1 MDSGSYA
8 QAISAAQ
15 QELDAVNEQI
25 AALAQRQAQLQQT
38 ISALKNLIG
47 EQSDDEPS
55 MTETIR
61 MILRA
66 SKEPLTTAEIVEGMH
81 AINETFGGKNPAASV
96 TTILGRLA
104 AQKEIARMPGEN
116 PARYMWAPFLHPHP
130 SIGQSVVRGHRA
142 RMAEKAGKK

>member
-1 MDSGSYA
+1 MDSGSYT

-15 QELDAVNEQI
+15 QELDGVDQQI

-38 ISALKNLIG
+38 ISALKNLLG

-61 MILRA
+61 IILRA
-66 SKEPLTTAEIVEGMH
+66 SKEPLTTAEIVEGLH

-96 TTILGRLA
+96 LTILGRLA
-104 AQKEIARMPGEN
+104 AQKEIARVPGEH
-116 PARYMWAPFLHPHP
+116 PARYMWAPFLRQRPNV
-130 SIGQSVVRGHRA
+130 GQTVMRGHRA
-142 RMAEKAGKK
+142 KMAEQAEKK